1 MPWYRKFQGLMPFR
15 VREALLVSSSYD
27 AFVLEEDGPIAE
39 RLFSEYSELN
49 LHWAPRVTHAT
60 TAESAMKLLG
70 TRRFDLVLTVPR
82 VRDTNAAT
90 FSAMVKARHPYLPV
104 VLLIFD
110 EADLHEFPGRTLVP
124 TIDRVFLWTGDAQ
137 ILLAAIKLIEDEINV
152 DQDTRTAGVQ
162 VILVVEDNVRS
173 YSTFLALLYPEL
185 LAQAQSLLSEDHND
199 LRRLMRMRARPKI
212 LLANTFDEGVAL
224 YRKHHEFL
232 YALISDVTF
241 PHGDEEELEAGLN
254 LARLVRADDQDL
266 PILLQ
271 SAESDVHDKTAE
283 IGAHFIDKNST
294 TFQEDV
300 ERFLR
305 EVMGFGD
312 CVFRLPDRTEVARAR
327 DSYEMEHA
335 LRTAPLEAIQYHAS
349 RNHFSLWLKA
359 RSMFDL
365 AEQLKNWRIEDFD
378 SAEQIR
384 EFLISLLQEARYHEQ
399 SVVITDFSPKYTGP
413 ENRFVRIG
421 RGSIGGKGRG
431 LAYMNTMIASEGL
444 LERFPGFQI
453 RIPKTV
459 VIGTEEFDRFM
470 ETISINELL
479 GQHSDSRTT
488 ERLLAAQLRPE
499 LRRKLRKAFDALK
512 GPLAV
517 RSSSLF
523 EDSRFQPFAG
533 VYATYMLPNND
544 PNPEVR
550 FAELCRAVKAVYAS
564 AYWKDARTYVRS
576 TPHDID
582 EQKMAIVIQQVIGQR
597 FGNRFYPHL
606 SGVAQSYSF
615 YPIGPQ
621 KSEDGVVTLALGLGH
636 LVVSGG
642 AALSFSPATPAVLPQ
657 FPNARSFL
665 SGSQTRFYAVDLS
678 RTKVD
683 LLAGPDASLELC
695 GLEVAEQDGTLALAG
710 SVYSNQD
717 DQIRENFRLPGPRVV
732 TFNNVLRW
740 NAIPL
745 ANALTEVLDLLREGI
760 GGEVEIEFAVDM
772 ADWGRDPPP
781 GRHRRLPRM
790 YLLQVR
796 PQASPDL
803 RRLKFDVDAVDPDAI
818 LCRTRR
824 ALGNGVLDDIFD
836 VVYVAHDD
844 VDFNYTKQAA
854 EHVRKLNEI
863 LVDSGRPYMLIGPGR
878 WGTSDPSLGIPVE
891 WSGIGGARVI
901 VETPMADRHVEP
913 SQGSHFFQNV
923 MSQRV
928 GYLTVTAEDGG
939 FVDRD
944 WLDARPAAR
953 EIQGVRHVRLE
964 EPLAVCLDGIKG
976 SAVVLKSA
984 QALKASLAVNSSP
997 LDEE

>member
-1 MPWYRKFQGLMPFR
+1 MPFR

-60 TAESAMKLLG
+60 TAESAMRMLG
-70 TRRFDLVLTVPR
+70 SRRFDLVLTVPR

-90 FSAMVKARHPYLPV
+90 FSSMVKARHPYLPV

-110 EADLHEFPGRTLVP
+110 EADLHEFPGGKPVP

-152 DQDTRTAGVQ
+152 EEDTRNAGVQ
-162 VILVVEDNVRS
+162 VILVVEDRIRS
-173 YSTFLALLYPEL
+173 YSTFLPMLYPEL

-212 LLANTFDEGVAL
+212 LLANTYDEGVAI
-224 YRKHHEFL
+224 YRKHREFM
-232 YALISDVTF
+232 YGIISDVTF
-241 PHGDEEELEAGLN
+241 PHGEEEELEAGLN
-254 LARLVRADDQDL
+254 LARMVRKEDSDL

-271 SAESDVHDKTAE
+271 SADSDVRDKAAE
-283 IGAHFIDKNST
+283 IGAHFIVKSST
-294 TFQEDV
+294 TFQDDV

-312 CVFRLPDRTEVARAR
+312 FVFRLPDRTEVARAR
-327 DSYEMEHA
+327 DTYEMEHA
-335 LRTAPLEAIQYHAS
+335 LRTAPLESIHYHAS

-365 AEQLKNWRIEDFD
+365 AAQLCNWKLEDFESD
-378 SAEQIR
+378 AQIR
-384 EFLISLLQEARYHEQ
+384 EFLISLLQEDRYQEQ
-399 SVVITDFSPKYTGP
+399 SAVITDFSPKYTGP

-421 RGSIGGKGRG
+421 HGSIGGKGRG
-431 LAYMNTMIASEGL
+431 LAYMNTLIAAEEL
-444 LERFPGFQI
+444 LERFPGLQI

-459 VIGTEEFDRFM
+459 VIGTDEFDRFM
-470 ETISINELL
+470 ESISINELL
-479 GQHSDSRTT
+479 EQPDDSRTT
-488 ERLLAAQLRPE
+488 KRLLAGQLRPE

-564 AYWKDARTYVRS
+564 AYWKNARTYVRS

-582 EQKMAIVIQQVIGQR
+582 EQKMAVVIQQLVGQR
-597 FGNRFYPHL
+597 YGNRYYPHL

-621 KSEDGVVTLALGLGH
+621 KADDGIVTIALGLGH
-636 LVVSGG
+636 MVVSGR
-642 AALSFSPATPAVLPQ
+642 AALSFSPATPGVLPQ

-665 SGSQTRFYAVDLS
+665 SGSQTEFYALDLS
-678 RTKVD
+678 RSKVD
-683 LLAGPDASLELC
+683 LLAGPEASLELI
-695 GLEVAEQDGTLALAG
+695 GLDVSEQDGTLALAG
-710 SVYSNQD
+710 SVYSAHD
-717 DQIRENFRLPGPRVV
+717 DQIRENMKLAGRRVV
-732 TFNNVLRW
+732 TFNNVLKW

-745 ANALTEVLDLLREGI
+745 ATALTEVLDLLREGI
-760 GGEVEIEFAVDM
+760 GGEVECEFAVDM
-772 ADWGRDPPP
+772 ADWGKEPPP
-781 GRHRRLPRM
+781 HRARRQPRM

-796 PQASPDL
+796 PQASPDV
-803 RRLKFDVDAVDPDAI
+803 RRLNFDLETVAPDAV
-818 LCRTRR
+818 LCRTAR
-824 ALGNGVLDDIFD
+824 ALGNGVVDGIRD
-836 VVYVAHDD
+836 VVYVVRDD
-844 VDFNYTKQAA
+844 VDFNYTRAAA
-854 EHVRKLNEI
+854 EYVRGFNEE
-863 LVDSGRPYMLIGPGR
+863 LVARGAEYMLIGPGR
-878 WGTSDPSLGIPVE
+878 WGTSDPSLGIPIE
-891 WSGIGGARVI
+891 WSGIAGARVI
-901 VETPMADRHVEP
+901 VETPMADRYVEP

-928 GYLTVTAEDGG
+928 GYLTLTSEDRG
-939 FVDRD
+939 FLDRE
-944 WLDARPAAR
+944 WLDAQPAAG
-953 EIQGVRHVRLE
+953 EVDGVRHVRLE
-964 EPLAVCLDGIKG
+964 QPLAVCLDGLKG
-976 SAVVLKSA
+976 SAVVLKSVE
-984 QALKASLAVNSSP
+984 ALKSGLAGESVYA
-997 LDEE
+997 DEE